1 MAEITRKRNLNPVRH
16 RTCPRVV
23 KRWRTSRYKLK
34 TPKDHTARHNEPPTI
49 RLPNLETQ
57 QLKDPISTS

>member
-1 MAEITRKRNLNPVRH
+1 MTRKRNLNPVRH

-34 TPKDHTARHNEPPTI
+34 TPKDHATRHNRPPAI
-49 RLPNLETQ
+49 KLANLQ
-57 QLKDPISTS
+57 KPQLKDPISTS

>member
-1 MAEITRKRNLNPVRH
+1 MAEMARKRNLNPVRH

-34 TPKDHTARHNEPPTI
+34 TPKDHATRHDGPPTI
-49 RLPNLETQ
+49 RLANPGKP
-57 QLKDPISTS
+57 QLKNPISTS

>member
-34 TPKDHTARHNEPPTI
+34 TPQDHSTRHSGPPAI
-49 RLPNLETQ
+49 RLANLEKP
-57 QLKDPISTS
+57 QLKDPVSTS

>member
-1 MAEITRKRNLNPVRH
+1 MAEMTRKRNLNPVRH

-34 TPKDHTARHNEPPTI
+34 TPKDRTVRHGGPPTI
-49 RLPNLETQ
+49 RLPNLGNP